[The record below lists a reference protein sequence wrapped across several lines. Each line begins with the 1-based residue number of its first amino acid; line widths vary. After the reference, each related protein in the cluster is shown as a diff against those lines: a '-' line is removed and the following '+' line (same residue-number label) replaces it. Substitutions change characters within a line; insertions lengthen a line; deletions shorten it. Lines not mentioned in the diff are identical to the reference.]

1 MTDGDGISVSLTL
14 GKPRLD
20 ARGLADLRREAERIA
35 SEIPDDLVALWESH
49 PEEHN
54 SVEKLD
60 MDRDRCEHPDCA
72 SVHAPHHFK
81 K

>member
-1 MTDGDGISVSLTL
+1 MTDGDGISVPLAV
-14 GKPRLD
+14 GRPRFN
-20 ARGLADLRREAERIA
+20 AKGLSELRREAERIA
-35 SEIPDDLVALWESH
+35 QEIPDDLVALWESH
-49 PEEHN
+49 PEEHL

-60 MDRDRCEHPDCA
+60 MDRDRCDHPDCA